1 MTCYF
6 TLIQRDTIK
15 SGQPALCFRDSPET
29 KKKMPSVMELLKEV
43 TPASPPPQKKK
54 NAIKVLFLHKEVLC
68 SVQVRMGGGIEF

>member
-43 TPASPPPQKKK
+43 TPASPPPKKK
-54 NAIKVLFLHKEVLC
+54 K
-68 SVQVRMGGGIEF
+68 RY